1 VTGRDGRSRVTEPG
15 RRSPRESYAERRARR
30 AGIDDPEVVLAAGF
44 RFLEARARS
53 VAEVRRRLG
62 DAGYRPEL
70 IDGAIA
76 RLLEIGLLDDEAFAR
91 HWVESRD
98 RARPRGE
105 IALKRELRLRGVDP
119 QLIAAVL
126 QERAAGGAEDPFGPD
141 RAGADE
147 PDAERTAPDEAAAV
161 RLLERRRRDL
171 ERVTDPRKR
180 RGRAYALLARNG
192 FGPEIASRL
201 SATFGTT
208 SMDGPAEDD

>member
-1 VTGRDGRSRVTEPG
+1 VTAG
-15 RRSPRESYAERRARR
+15 RRPRRESFAERRAGR
-30 AGIDDPEVVLAAGF
+30 AAIDDPEVVLAAAF

-53 VAEVRRRLG
+53 VAETRRRLS
-62 DAGYRPEL
+62 DAGFRPEL

-76 RLLEIGLLDDEAFAR
+76 RLLAIGLLDDEAFAR

-119 QLIAAVL
+119 GVIAAAIDA
-126 QERAAGGAEDPFGPD
+126 RGSADMDDPFG
-141 RAGADE
+141 AA
-147 PDAERTAPDEAAAV
+147 PDADDADQRLDPDETAAA

-171 ERVTDPRKR
+171 DRVADPRKR
-180 RGRAYALLARNG
+180 RARAYALLARNG

-201 SATFGTT
+201 SAGFGA
-208 SMDGPAEDD
+208 SAAEEPPGE

>member
-1 VTGRDGRSRVTEPG
+1 M
-15 RRSPRESYAERRARR
+15 
-30 AGIDDPEVVLAAGF
+30 VLAAGF

-53 VAEVRRRLG
+53 VAEVRRRLA

-70 IDGAIA
+70 VEGTIA
-76 RLLEIGLLDDEAFAR
+76 RLLAIGLLDDEAFAR

-105 IALKRELRLRGVDP
+105 IALKRELRLRGVDA
-119 QLIAAVL
+119 QVIAAVL
-126 QERAAGGAEDPFGPD
+126 DERSAGVSDDPFGAARD
-141 RAGADE
+141 GDDASERLD
-147 PDAERTAPDEAAAV
+147 PDAAAAV

-180 RGRAYALLARNG
+180 RARAYALLARNG

-201 SATFGTT
+201 SAEFGRAAAEEP
-208 SMDGPAEDD
+208 PAE